1 MHINVSSEQHT
12 HSLKQLLKNINTN
25 PEAQTELARWGLEI
39 SQDILVVRIHTAQL
53 NNQHLTEMCCVAEVA
68 HKIKS
73 IW

>member
-39 SQDILVVRIHTAQL
+39 SQDILVVSIHCT
-53 NNQHLTEMCCVAEVA
+53 
-68 HKIKS
+68 IKQY
-73 IW
+73 I